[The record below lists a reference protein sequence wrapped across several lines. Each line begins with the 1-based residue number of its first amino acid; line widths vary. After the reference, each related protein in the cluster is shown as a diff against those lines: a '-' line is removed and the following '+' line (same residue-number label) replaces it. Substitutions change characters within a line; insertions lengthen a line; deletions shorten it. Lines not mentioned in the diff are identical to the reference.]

1 VVFPYCGA
9 RVGRQS
15 ADAQVLLQRSRDSPA
30 TLADCPFAEQGR
42 STGEPGTADGSD
54 GLVEVR

>member
-1 VVFPYCGA
+1 MVFLKCGA
-9 RVGRQS
+9 CVGGQS

-42 STGEPGTADGSD
+42 STDEPGIADGSD
-54 GLVEVR
+54 GLVKVR